1 MAKVNVARVV
11 VILVFLIL
19 LATSLLQVPWY
30 LPLAELVGSP
40 EDLGYHLFYNY
51 LPQLELVALVLLA
64 AMIGAIHL
72 AKKEVPA

>member
-1 MAKVNVARVV
+1 VAKANVCRIV
-11 VILVFLIL
+11 VILVFLAL
-19 LATSLLQVPWY
+19 LATSLFWVPWY
-30 LPLAELVGSP
+30 PPLADLVGSP

-64 AMIGAIHL
+64 AMIGAIYL